1 MGPHFG
7 GDHGAKSKMH
17 HNAET
22 NSAERSTSLNTEKEL
37 IIAGD
42 TIAAIST
49 PAGEGAIALVRVSG
63 ADAVAVADKIFR
75 GKERPS
81 RFASHVQHFGEI
93 FDRAGRLIDQVMLAV
108 HRAPTSYTGE
118 DLVEISCHGGTLVT
132 AKVLE
137 ACLHAGARAA
147 RPGEFTERAFLNGK
161 MDLTQAEAV
170 IDLIRARTDLALRSA
185 TEQLEGRLGDQIR
198 KIRDELIALLAHI
211 NASIDFPE
219 EGIAPD
225 EGEALCARLDAI
237 REGIAALL
245 ATAHQGRV
253 LREGVRVVIYGATN
267 AGKSSLLNRLL
278 GYDRVIVIDSHGTTR
293 DTIEETVNL
302 DGVPIRLLDTA
313 GLRVSESELESE
325 GIARTEKSL
334 QLADLRLHIAD
345 RNAPKPAHFNGRAG
359 DGNEI
364 VVLNKSDLPEDS
376 DWKNFPALRIS
387 CVTGEGLPRLQTEI
401 LARIRQQNL
410 RPESAVAIN
419 TRHRDCLRRALE
431 SCDRA
436 RAGLVQGI
444 SAEYVAID
452 LDQGLRAVGE
462 VIGVVD
468 VEQIL
473 DSVFSQ
479 FCIGK

>member
-1 MGPHFG
+1 M
-7 GDHGAKSKMH
+7 
-17 HNAET
+17 T
-22 NSAERSTSLNTEKEL
+22 VT
-37 IIAGD
+37 D

-49 PAGEGAIALVRVSG
+49 PPGEGAVALVRISG
-63 ADAVAVADKIFR
+63 PSAIEIADKIFR
-75 GKERPS
+75 GKEQPS
-81 RFASHVQHFGEI
+81 RFASHVQHLGEI
-93 FDRAGRLIDQVMLAV
+93 LNTEGEFIDQVVLSV

-118 DLVEISCHGGTLVT
+118 DLTEVSCHGGTLIT

-137 ACLHAGARAA
+137 TCLRKGARAA

-170 IDLIRARTDLALRSA
+170 MDLIRARTDLALRSA

-198 KIRDELIALLAHI
+198 KIRDGLIAVLAHI

-219 EGIAPD
+219 EGIEPD
-225 EGEALCARLDAI
+225 EGEMLFTRLDSV
-237 REGIAALL
+237 REEIAALL
-245 ATAHQGRV
+245 ATADQGRV

-278 GYDRVIVIDSHGTTR
+278 GYERVIVSDTHGTTR
-293 DTIEETVNL
+293 DTIEEAVNL
-302 DGVPIRLLDTA
+302 EGVPIRLLDTA
-313 GLRVSESELESE
+313 GLRDSENDLERE

-345 RNAPKPAHFNGRAG
+345 RNAPKPAHFNGRAREP
-359 DGNEI
+359 NEI
-364 VVLNKSDLPEDS
+364 LVLNKSDLPENN
-376 DWKNFPALRIS
+376 DWKDAPALRIS
-387 CVTGEGLPRLQTEI
+387 CATGDGMLELQREI
-401 LARIRQQNL
+401 LTRIRQHNL
-410 RPESAVAIN
+410 RPESAIAIN
-419 TRHRDCLRRALE
+419 TRHCDCLRRALE
-431 SCDRA
+431 SLDRA
-436 RAGLVQGI
+436 QTALAEGLSG
-444 SAEYVAID
+444 EYLAVD
-452 LDQGLRAVGE
+452 LDEALQSVGE